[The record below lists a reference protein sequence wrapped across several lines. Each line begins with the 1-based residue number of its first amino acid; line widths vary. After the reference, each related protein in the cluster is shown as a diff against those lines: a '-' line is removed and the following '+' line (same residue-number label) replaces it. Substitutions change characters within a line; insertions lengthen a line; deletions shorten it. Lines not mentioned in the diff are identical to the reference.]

1 MPKLGEFLSESQHIE
16 IGMKVV
22 RTFEKYHSDIEFP
35 EELVINS
42 PEAKC
47 QDTMTISTSQIGS
60 V

>member
-47 QDTMTISTSQIGS
+47 KDIMTIST
-60 V
+60 